1 MEVGGGKKLWLV
13 GEEGKKENDIIETRK
28 THSID
33 GGENMEKMGMIKA
46 CFK

>member
-1 MEVGGGKKLWLV
+1 LEGKKKV
-13 GEEGKKENDIIETRK
+13 VVSGRRRKKENDIIETRK

-33 GGENMEKMGMIKA
+33 GGEKMEKMGMIKA